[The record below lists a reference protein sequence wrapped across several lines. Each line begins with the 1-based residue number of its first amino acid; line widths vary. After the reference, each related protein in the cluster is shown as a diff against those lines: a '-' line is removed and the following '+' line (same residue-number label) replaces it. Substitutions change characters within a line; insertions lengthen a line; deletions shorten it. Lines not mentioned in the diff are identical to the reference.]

1 MEAMLG
7 QSRRGVNP
15 RSGQVTV
22 QTQPPLAEQET
33 NTTSAPHS
41 PVFLD
46 KAECVRSFSA
56 KLEDDRI
63 PVISGLAID
72 KEHMFVVDRRNFR
85 TKVFTHEGQF
95 KFDIKVNAPW
105 DVAVS
110 QTGHLYITSWGDRC
124 VQVYSTRGQQVTTMG
139 QGLLGSPRGI
149 TLNRQGHVM
158 VCDGRK
164 KSIFT
169 FHADSGQL
177 LNTIPLSMCEF
188 PVYITVNS
196 VNDNIVITDW
206 GSDMRRYCVHV
217 LSPTGD
223 HLYQYNG
230 SREGSE
236 LWYPHG
242 VCTDSYGH
250 IFIADSGK
258 QRIVALSPQGQF
270 IRYIVTWDDGLLFPS
285 AVVINP
291 AGQLVVGENKGNVK
305 TFQYVEL
312 KQGEFNERLRR
323 LCESGKI
330 PVYRQRVAIV
340 GPYGVGKTYLAKRLI
355 HEEYIK
361 EEDANT
367 TGVNIYRHRFVVHKA
382 GRSCWIRGKDD
393 PKDQFA
399 QNMAIGVQN
408 SDTFCEP
415 DLTVLDQTPLE
426 ESLPDSEENI
436 NNMLTNRAAPPDDS
450 ESPASPDKAAAAP
463 PDDSESP
470 ASPDR
475 AAVAE
480 RDHLDDIDKELLEK
494 IEKIARGEDV
504 EPEKQVTIWDFAG
517 QDVYY
522 TTHQT
527 FLSERIIYLLVFR
540 LDQDLDDK
548 IRVYRGEKT
557 LKEFIMFWLNS
568 IHMHTIGKLR
578 EEDKNAM
585 PYVLIIGTHKDMLCP
600 QVKTLFLSQLFNYY
614 HTYSMYNLYPF
625 NHITLR
631 FLMSDLIVPPA

>member
-33 NTTSAPHS
+33 NTTSATHPQ
-41 PVFLD
+41 VFLE
-46 KAECVRSFSA
+46 KAECVRSFST
-56 KLEDDRI
+56 KLKDDRDI
-63 PVISGLAID
+63 FITGLAID
-72 KEHMFVVDRRNFR
+72 KEHMFVVDNGNNR

-95 KFDIKVNAPW
+95 KFDIKVNKPC

-110 QTGHLYITSWGDRC
+110 QTGHLYITSPGDRC

-139 QGLLGSPRGI
+139 QGLLEWPLGI

-158 VCDGRK
+158 VCDRGK

-177 LNTIPLSMCEF
+177 LNTIPLSMCRG
-188 PVYITVNS
+188 PVFITVNS
-196 VNDNIVITDW
+196 VNDNIVISDW
-206 GSDMRRYCVHV
+206 GRCVHV

-223 HLYQYNG
+223 HLYQYDG

-236 LWYPHG
+236 LWYPRG

-250 IFIADSGK
+250 IFIADTGND
-258 QRIVALSPQGQF
+258 RIVALSPQGQF
-270 IRYIVTWDDGLLFPS
+270 IRYIVTEDDGLKSPS

-291 AGQLVVGENKGNVK
+291 ATGQLVVGEFYGNVK
-305 TFQYVEL
+305 TFQYIDL

-367 TGVNIYRHRFVVHKA
+367 TGVNIYRHRCVVHKA

-426 ESLPDSEENI
+426 ESPPDSEENI
-436 NNMLTNRAAPPDDS
+436 NNMLTNRAASPDDS
-450 ESPASPDKAAAAP
+450 ESPASPDKAA
-463 PDDSESP
+463 
-470 ASPDR
+470 
-475 AAVAE
+475 
-480 RDHLDDIDKELLEK
+480 
-494 IEKIARGEDV
+494 
-504 EPEKQVTIWDFAG
+504 
-517 QDVYY
+517 
-522 TTHQT
+522 
-527 FLSERIIYLLVFR
+527 
-540 LDQDLDDK
+540 
-548 IRVYRGEKT
+548 
-557 LKEFIMFWLNS
+557 
-568 IHMHTIGKLR
+568 GK
-578 EEDKNAM
+578 
-585 PYVLIIGTHKDMLCP
+585 
-600 QVKTLFLSQLFNYY
+600 
-614 HTYSMYNLYPF
+614 
-625 NHITLR
+625 
-631 FLMSDLIVPPA
+631 